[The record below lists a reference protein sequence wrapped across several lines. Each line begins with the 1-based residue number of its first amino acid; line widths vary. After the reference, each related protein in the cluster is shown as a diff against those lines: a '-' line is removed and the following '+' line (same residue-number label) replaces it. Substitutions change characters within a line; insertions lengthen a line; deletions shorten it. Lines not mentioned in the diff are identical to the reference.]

1 MARKQTASKKRPDP
15 VDSPLPSDLEDE
27 VEKFHKKRD
36 KLSLNMEDD
45 EVTDDDSLPDEDD
58 AVLDVSDGSESE
70 EVDTDDEIERGTR
83 FGQREIKSSHA
94 YLFFCHFEFQM
105 TYSLC
110 FRLYSGTTGKGF
122 RSEAA
127 HCCRGRRVGRGRRR
141 GR

>member
-36 KLSLNMEDD
+36 KLSLNMKDD
-45 EVTDDDSLPDEDD
+45 ELSDDESLPDEDD

-94 YLFFCHFEFQM
+94 
-105 TYSLC
+105 SL
-110 FRLYSGTTGKGF
+110 
-122 RSEAA
+122 
-127 HCCRGRRVGRGRRR
+127 
-141 GR
+141 